1 VAFFYTTNPN
11 NKHIKLML
19 HNKILRLSLSS
30 YDKYD
35 LNNVLDFL
43 LENKINM
50 QELINNV
57 SIILDWREI
66 TDIERECLNEF
77 YEYLYQII
85 YIK

>member
-1 VAFFYTTNPN
+1 
-11 NKHIKLML
+11 ML

-43 LENKINM
+43 IENKINM

-66 TDIERECLNEF
+66 SDIERECLNEF
-77 YEYLYQII
+77 YDYLYQIN
-85 YIK
+85 YK